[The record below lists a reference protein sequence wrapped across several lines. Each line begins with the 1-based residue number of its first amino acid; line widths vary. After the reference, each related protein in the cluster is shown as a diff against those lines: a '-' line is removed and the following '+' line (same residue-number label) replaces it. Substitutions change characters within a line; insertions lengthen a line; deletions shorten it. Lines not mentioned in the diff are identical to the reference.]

1 MAAIL
6 QTIYKGNGIPESTK
20 SIMYVDTINKDGI
33 MTEMYS
39 YCIKYIR
46 EHSTSKLI
54 TNPDQIVQFKKEQ
67 FVAKDEN
74 DIYYN
79 KIDGYWIVNNDDAIT
94 MYEKRTSY
102 GMIYNSIVV
111 AKIFTITGCQCPRVV
126 PKIITKESSITD
138 FNQELI
144 AKITEVKNRS
154 KLLK

>member
-6 QTIYKGNGIPESTK
+6 QSIYKSDGVAEPTK
-20 SIMYVDTINKDGI
+20 SVMYVDTINKDGI

-39 YCIKYIR
+39 YCVKYIR

-54 TNPDQIVQFKKEQ
+54 TNPDQIIQFKKEQ

-79 KIDGYWIVNNDDAIT
+79 KSDGYWIVDINANIM
-94 MYEKRTSY
+94 MYEKKTLY
-102 GMIYNSIVV
+102 GRFYNSTTVT
-111 AKIFTITGCQCPRVV
+111 KIFTITSCQCPRIV
-126 PKIITKESSITD
+126 PKIITKESSIAD

-144 AKITEVKNRS
+144 AKITEVKNRT
-154 KLLK
+154 KTFK

>member
-6 QTIYKGNGIPESTK
+6 QTIYKGDGTSEPTK

-39 YCIKYIR
+39 YCVKYIR

-54 TNPDQIVQFKKEQ
+54 TNPDQIIQFKKEQ
-67 FVAKDEN
+67 FVAKNEN

-79 KIDGYWIVNNDDAIT
+79 KLNGYWIVENNDTII
-94 MYEKRTSY
+94 MYEKKTLY
-102 GMIYNSIVV
+102 GMIYNSTVV
-111 AKIFTITGCQCPRVV
+111 AKIFTITSCQCPRTV

-154 KLLK
+154 KLFR